1 MRTVLYS
8 RHVELGAKIV
18 EFGGWEMPIQYKGI
32 LPEHKA
38 VREKVGIF
46 DVSHMG
52 QIQVTG
58 KDAERFLDHIST
70 NKIQGKAHYTA
81 TYTVWPLSEGGSI
94 DDVVL
99 YKINEFHF
107 FVCVNASN
115 REKDL
120 NYLKSSS
127 EGFHVD
133 IKDLYAEAGII
144 AVQGPNAEALLA
156 PLFLEIK
163 HLKKM
168 HFLERLYNGKRI
180 IISRTGYTGADGFE
194 IYAPNSLI
202 VELWDY
208 CINEGHPFGLEC
220 AGLGAR
226 DTLRLEMG
234 YALYGHE
241 LSGAISANESVSAW
255 TIKWDKGEFVGRA
268 AMKRLEDSGHKRQQQ
283 GIVLTE
289 KGVAREGY
297 KVFHK
302 GNLVGSV
309 TSGNY
314 APSLDKSVAIVLV
327 DQSLPLGAQV
337 EVQIRQNL
345 VKAEV
350 CRLPFFQIRP
360 LA

>member
-1 MRTVLYS
+1 MRTVLYQ
-8 RHVELGAKIV
+8 RHIELGAKIV
-18 EFGGWEMPIQYKGI
+18 DFGGWEMPIHYKGI

-38 VREKVGIF
+38 VREKVGMF

-58 KDAERFLDHIST
+58 RDAEPFLDYLST
-70 NKIQGKAHYTA
+70 NQITGKDNYTA
-81 TYTVWPLSEGGSI
+81 TYTVLPNSKGSCL
-94 DDVVL
+94 DDVIV

-107 FVCVNASN
+107 FVCVNAAN

-120 NYLKSSS
+120 NHFRLSSK
-127 EGFHVD
+127 GFQVE
-133 IKDLYAEAGII
+133 IKDFYDDSGII

-168 HFLERLYNGKRI
+168 HFVEHIYNGKKI
-180 IISRTGYTGADGFE
+180 ILSRTGYTGADGFE

-202 VELWDY
+202 VQLWDY
-208 CINEGHPFGLEC
+208 CLNEGKPFGLEC

-241 LSGAISANESVSAW
+241 LSESISPNESVSAW
-255 TIKWDKGEFVGRA
+255 TIKWGERDFVGRLP
-268 AMKRLEDSGHKRQQQ
+268 MKELEASFHKRSEQ
-283 GIVLTE
+283 GIILLE
-289 KGVAREGY
+289 KGVPREGY
-297 KVFHK
+297 LVFHE
-302 GNLVGSV
+302 GSVVGRV

-314 APSLDKSVAIVLV
+314 APSLDRSVAIVLF
-327 DQSLPLGAQV
+327 DKHLHEGTKV
-337 EVQIRQNL
+337 EVQIRHNL

-350 CRLPFFQIRP
+350 CRLPFFKSRSI
-360 LA
+360 